1 MRHDCGE
8 KRGGRYFVKSSPSG
22 CGSRAVCAVLWGA
35 LMVKRRRCE
44 RNHRSHVAA
53 RGRQCRAAG
62 PQRAGLSRR
71 KGKGSR
77 LTLLAINSYFGSST
91 GRSAQKVA
99 TPQTRAQKKKL
110 FTCLH
115 VPFLVPLMFHDQRG
129 SERNR
134 RAAASLLAYS
144 VFQYYVQLAGRGRC
158 CSAAHAEV
166 LWQSFL
172 RSSGCMPFGTS
183 SPEPFACCWAQRAR
197 CHQSRSH
204 VA

>member
-1 MRHDCGE
+1 VRHDCGE
-8 KRGGRYFVKSSPSG
+8 KRGGRTLTLCPPLRIPRGV
-22 CGSRAVCAVLWGA
+22 RCAVGRTDGEKAPLRA
-35 LMVKRRRCE
+35 QPPIARRSR
-44 RNHRSHVAA
+44 

>member
-1 MRHDCGE
+1 M
-8 KRGGRYFVKSSPSG
+8 
-22 CGSRAVCAVLWGA
+22 CAVLWGA